1 MKGLCSGSLE
11 TDFVDL
17 EDDLLDEETP
27 LDASLN
33 NVFKCQNLPNDYK
46 EGTNFPAVV
55 TQIED
60 PGKFFFNIY
69 SDQHFHRVGEI
80 MNEMDDLYFS
90 QAGNKYRIRSWRELS
105 PGVALAARYR
115 DQGYHRASLIR
126 VLPHGVLQLSFVDY
140 GTVDRQSLSRCRY
153 LKKKWLEPPGQAIM
167 AHLHGVAPRSGAKY
181 DPEARDE
188 MLRLTSGEPG
198 TLVAVIRS
206 GVSKQEVVVHGTDNL
221 DLYEWQGLAISLV
234 DALQGARGLDIAFE
248 LHRQEL
254 VGAAAMTELDVNKDV
269 SHIQRQK
276 GLGSSLSSTN
286 RFISDIVSDASDP
299 CEPSDQLKLI
309 RFLDLILCMASH
321 VVDDKLETTGNDKDV
336 RNLVQEMTEK
346 VSIKRNECEEE
357 LKEKE
362 SNRKS
367 NAKSFSKL
375 SKMLK
380 AANKVEK

>member
-1 MKGLCSGSLE
+1 M
-11 TDFVDL
+11 DL
-17 EDDLLDEETP
+17 ESDLLDEETP
-27 LDASLN
+27 FDASLN
-33 NVFKCQNLPNDYK
+33 NVFKCQILPSDYK

-69 SDQHFHRVGEI
+69 SDQHFHRVGEV

-90 QAGNKYRIRSWRELS
+90 QAGNKYRIRSWRELT

-126 VLPHGVLQLSFVDY
+126 VLPHSVLQLSFVDY
-140 GTVDRQSLSRCRY
+140 GTVDRQSLSSCRY

-167 AHLHGVAPRSGAKY
+167 AHLHGVAPRSGTKY

-188 MLRLTSGEPG
+188 MLRLTSAEPG

-276 GLGSSLSSTN
+276 GSGSSPSSTN

-309 RFLDLILCMASH
+309 RFLDLILCMTSH
-321 VVDDKLETTGNDKDV
+321 VVDDKLDPSGKDKDV
-336 RNLVQEMTEK
+336 KNLVQEMTEK
-346 VSIKRNECEEE
+346 VSLKRNECEEE
-357 LKEKE
+357 LKEKD
-362 SNRKS
+362 SYRKP

-375 SKMLK
+375 SKMLR

>member
-1 MKGLCSGSLE
+1 MCSRYQE

-17 EDDLLDEETP
+17 ESDLLDEETP
-27 LDASLN
+27 FDASLN
-33 NVFKCQNLPNDYK
+33 NVFKCQILPSDYK

-69 SDQHFHRVGEI
+69 SDQHFHRVGEV

-90 QAGNKYRIRSWRELS
+90 QAGHKYRIRSWRELT
-105 PGVALAARYR
+105 PGIALAARYR

-126 VLPHGVLQLSFVDY
+126 VLPHSVLQLSFVDY
-140 GTVDRQSLSRCRY
+140 GTVDRQSLSSCRY

-167 AHLHGVAPRSGAKY
+167 AHLYGVAPRCGTKY
-181 DPEARDE
+181 DPESRDE

-276 GLGSSLSSTN
+276 GSGSSPSSTN

-309 RFLDLILCMASH
+309 RFLDLILCMTSH
-321 VVDDKLETTGNDKDV
+321 VVDGKLETSGKDKDDK
-336 RNLVQEMTEK
+336 NLVQEMTEK
-346 VSIKRNECEEE
+346 VFLKRNECEEE
-357 LKEKE
+357 LKEVG
-362 SNRKS
+362 SRKS

-375 SKMLK
+375 SKMLR
-380 AANKVEK
+380 AANKDEK

>member
-1 MKGLCSGSLE
+1 M
-11 TDFVDL
+11 DL
-17 EDDLLDEETP
+17 ESDLLDEETP
-27 LDASLN
+27 FDASLN
-33 NVFKCQNLPNDYK
+33 NVFKCQILPSDYK

-69 SDQHFHRVGEI
+69 SDQHFHRVGEV

-90 QAGNKYRIRSWRELS
+90 QAGNKYRIRSWRELT
-105 PGVALAARYR
+105 PGIALAARYR

-126 VLPHGVLQLSFVDY
+126 VLPHSVLQLSFVDY
-140 GTVDRQSLSRCRY
+140 GTVDRQSLSSCRY

-167 AHLHGVAPRSGAKY
+167 AHLHGVAPRSGTKY

-188 MLRLTSGEPG
+188 MLRLTSAEPG

-276 GLGSSLSSTN
+276 GSGSSPSSTN

-309 RFLDLILCMASH
+309 RFLDLILCMVSH
-321 VVDDKLETTGNDKDV
+321 VMDDKLETSGNCEDI
-336 RNLVQEMTEK
+336 RNLVEEMTEK
-346 VSIKRNECEEE
+346 VTQKRNEREEE
-357 LKEKE
+357 LKERE
-362 SNRKS
+362 GYLKS
-367 NAKSFSKL
+367 NCKDFSKL

-380 AANKVEK
+380 AAIKEHK

>member
-1 MKGLCSGSLE
+1 M
-11 TDFVDL
+11 DL
-17 EDDLLDEETP
+17 ESELLDEESP
-27 LDASLN
+27 FDAATN
-33 NVFKCQNLPNDYK
+33 NVFKSQILPSDYK

-69 SDQHFHRVGEI
+69 SQQHFQRVGEV

-90 QAGNKYRIRSWRELS
+90 QAGNRYRIRSWRELS
-105 PGVALAARYR
+105 PGIALAARYR

-126 VLPHGVLQLSFVDY
+126 VLPHSVLQLSFVDY
-140 GTVDRQSLSRCRY
+140 GTVDRQSLSSCRY

-167 AHLHGVAPRSGAKY
+167 AHLYGVAPRCGTKY

-234 DALQGARGLDIAFE
+234 DALQGPRGLDIAFE

-276 GLGSSLSSTN
+276 GSGSSQSSTN

-309 RFLDLILCMASH
+309 RFLDLILCMVSH
-321 VVDDKLETTGNDKDV
+321 VMDDKLETSGNCEDI
-336 RNLVQEMTEK
+336 RNLVEEMTEK
-346 VSIKRNECEEE
+346 VTQKRNEREEE
-357 LKEKE
+357 LKERE
-362 SNRKS
+362 GYLKS
-367 NAKSFSKL
+367 NCKDFSKL

-380 AANKVEK
+380 AAIKEHK